1 MARSR
6 GGRNLSYALLAIVI
20 STVLWTISR
29 GGSSIERGYDV
40 PIVFEQLPDDVV
52 ITSQSDADLNIRV
65 LGSRAALRN
74 ISPSDI
80 EYKLNVSGAKTG
92 RTVHEVDVTRL
103 DVPRGTRI
111 VSRSPSQVEVTFER
125 RGRKKVRV
133 KPDVAGEP
141 GEGFKLAR
149 VEVDPPQVWLTG
161 ARSRVLRVGEALT
174 ETIDVSGLEASAER
188 EVKLSLSDRV
198 WMEEEQPVVVR
209 IEIEALEL
217 PLLPE
222 DTGGVEEEAGQAS

>member
-6 GGRNLSYALLAIVI
+6 GSRNLRYALLAIFI

-40 PIVFEQLPDDVV
+40 PIAFDQLPDDVV
-52 ITSQSDADLNIRV
+52 ITDQSDADINIRV

-74 ISPSDI
+74 VSPSDL
-80 EYKLNVSGAKTG
+80 EYELNVSGAKPG

-103 DVPRGTRI
+103 AVPRGTRI
-111 VSRSPSQVEVTFER
+111 VSRSPSQIEVSFER

-133 KPDVAGEP
+133 KPEVAGEP

-161 ARSRVLRVGEALT
+161 ARSRVLRVGEAVT
-174 ETIDVSGLEASAER
+174 ETIDVTGLEASSER
-188 EVKLSLSDRV
+188 EVKLSLGDRV

-209 IEIEALEL
+209 IEIEIVEPPEL
-217 PLLPE
+217 DP
-222 DTGGVEEEAGQAS
+222 AGTQSGQEPG